1 MTDTLVAAGDDT
13 CTVLEKTNSCSTQ
26 LNVPLS
32 VSALVALMRELLADT
47 EKRDVTS
54 GPVYIDRMRDGLRI
68 NSGSANFTINYRDLF
83 PIVAEG

>member
-1 MTDTLVAAGDDT
+1 MTVTLVAAGDNV
-13 CTVLEKTNSCSTQ
+13 CTVLEKTNSCATQ

-32 VSALVALMRELLADT
+32 VSALVALMRELLADP

-68 NSGSANFTINYRDLF
+68 NIASANFTINYRDLF
-83 PIVAEG
+83 PIVVEG